1 MQMTHTQKNFKKND
15 SLELF
20 KIAETHQGGKVNY
33 DMI

>member
-1 MQMTHTQKNFKKND
+1 MTHTQKLLEKND

-20 KIAETHQGGKVNY
+20 KIAETPHIEL